1 MTERAFFLKC
11 KCRADLIAALGLH
24 DAVLFRHDTCRTQGV
39 EHGLQGKRRGVVL
52 LREMAE
58 GKLFASLLDQF
69 QQLCRALIVGEVVL
83 SEVEFSHEYW
93 MRHALTLAKRAWDER
108 EVPVGA
114 VLVHN
119 NRVIGEGWNRP
130 IGRHDPTAHAEI
142 MALRQ
147 GGLVMQNY
155 RLIDA
160 TLYVTLEPCVMC
172 AGAMIHSRIGRVVFG
187 ARDAKTGAAGSLMD
201 VLHHPGMNHRV
212 EITEGILADECAA
225 LLSDF
230 FRMRRQEIKAQKKA
244 QSSTD

>member
-1 MTERAFFLKC
+1 M
-11 KCRADLIAALGLH
+11 
-24 DAVLFRHDTCRTQGV
+24 
-39 EHGLQGKRRGVVL
+39 
-52 LREMAE
+52 
-58 GKLFASLLDQF
+58 
-69 QQLCRALIVGEVVL
+69 

-230 FRMRRQEIKAQKKA
+230 FRMRRQEIKAQKKSA
-244 QSSTD
+244 ILDGLIFVSLHSLSRKTAERENGSNSLMTTGKETREKGNFSLPNSVGDTAG

>member
-1 MTERAFFLKC
+1 MLEALEEAK
-11 KCRADLIAALGLH
+11 KAADMG
-24 DAVLFRHDTCRTQGV
+24 
-39 EHGLQGKRRGVVL
+39 
-52 LREMAE
+52 
-58 GKLFASLLDQF
+58 
-69 QQLCRALIVGEVVL
+69 
-83 SEVEFSHEYW
+83 
-93 MRHALTLAKRAWDER
+93 

-114 VLVHN
+114 VIV
-119 NRVIGEGWNRP
+119 RDGEI
-130 IGRHDPTAHAEI
+130 IGRGHNETETRKDPTAHAEI